1 FDPHHPFSAWP
12 WLRLVTALFMHAD
25 WLHLVGNVLF
35 LVIFGFSAERALGA
49 QRFRW
54 LFLLGRAFANVVG
67 ALTLSGATAP
77 IVGCSGA
84 VSAVVGAYLALFP
97 RAHLGLVLP
106 LGFYFEFVRVPAW
119 LMIGMW
125 VLLQLLF
132 TWAGPGFG
140 TVVWWAHIA
149 GFTFGIAFAL
159 ISRGAVARRLLVLPP
174 EVPPRVTAGRHASRA
189 RRTRDGIASR
199 SRWTSNAGSG
209 VDRLRIAPAPARP
222 SALRSRSADA
232 WCVRGNLPACRRAK
246 HRRGRCV

>member
-1 FDPHHPFSAWP
+1 MFVYVPDRHHSRLRWATPLLVAACVAVFCWLMLASPEARYAVLARWGTVPARLFDPHHPFSAWP
-12 WLRLVTALFMHAD
+12 WLRLFTALFMHAD

-49 QRFRW
+49 QRFLW
-54 LFLLGRAFANVVG
+54 LFLLGGAFANVVG

-159 ISRGAVARRLLVLPP
+159 ISRGAVARRL
-174 EVPPRVTAGRHASRA
+174 RA
-189 RRTRDGIASR
+189 
-199 SRWTSNAGSG
+199 
-209 VDRLRIAPAPARP
+209 
-222 SALRSRSADA
+222 
-232 WCVRGNLPACRRAK
+232 
-246 HRRGRCV
+246 

>member
-1 FDPHHPFSAWP
+1 MFVHVPDRHRNSPRWVTPLLVIACVGVFCWLMLAAPEARYAVLARWGTVPARLFDPGHPFSAWP
-12 WLRLVTALFMHAD
+12 WLRLFTALFMHAD

-49 QRFRW
+49 QRFLA
-54 LFLLGRAFANVVG
+54 LFLLGGAFANLVG
-67 ALTLSGATAP
+67 ALTLSGTHAP

-97 RAHLGLVLP
+97 RARLGLVLP

-149 GFTFGIAFAL
+149 GFAFGIVFAL
-159 ISRGAVARRLLVLPP
+159 ISRGAVARRL
-174 EVPPRVTAGRHASRA
+174 RA
-189 RRTRDGIASR
+189 
-199 SRWTSNAGSG
+199 
-209 VDRLRIAPAPARP
+209 
-222 SALRSRSADA
+222 
-232 WCVRGNLPACRRAK
+232 
-246 HRRGRCV
+246 

>member
-1 FDPHHPFSAWP
+1 MFVHVPDRRRPRPRWATPLLVVACVAVFCWLMLAAPEARYAVLARWGTVPATLFDPHHPFSAWP
-12 WLRLVTALFMHAD
+12 WLRLFTALFMHAD

-49 QRFRW
+49 QRFLL
-54 LFLLGRAFANVVG
+54 LFLLGGAFANIVG

-159 ISRGAVARRLLVLPP
+159 ISRDAVARRL
-174 EVPPRVTAGRHASRA
+174 RA
-189 RRTRDGIASR
+189 
-199 SRWTSNAGSG
+199 
-209 VDRLRIAPAPARP
+209 
-222 SALRSRSADA
+222 
-232 WCVRGNLPACRRAK
+232 
-246 HRRGRCV
+246 

>member
-1 FDPHHPFSAWP
+1 MCWATPLLVVACVAVFCWLMLAAPEARYAVLARWGTVPATLFDPHHPLSVWP
-12 WLRLVTALFMHAD
+12 WLRLFTALFMHAD

-35 LVIFGFSAERALGA
+35 LVIFGFSAERALGS
-49 QRFRW
+49 QRILA
-54 LFLLGRAFANVVG
+54 LFLLGGAFANVIG

-159 ISRGAVARRLLVLPP
+159 ISRGAVARRL
-174 EVPPRVTAGRHASRA
+174 RA
-189 RRTRDGIASR
+189 
-199 SRWTSNAGSG
+199 
-209 VDRLRIAPAPARP
+209 
-222 SALRSRSADA
+222 
-232 WCVRGNLPACRRAK
+232 
-246 HRRGRCV
+246 

>member
-1 FDPHHPFSAWP
+1 MFVHVPDRRRSRMCWATPLLVVACVAVFCWLMLAAPEARYAVLARWGTVPATLFDPHHPLSVWP
-12 WLRLVTALFMHAD
+12 WLRLFTALFMHAD

-35 LVIFGFSAERALGA
+35 LVIFGFSAERALGS
-49 QRFRW
+49 QRILA
-54 LFLLGRAFANVVG
+54 LFLLGGAFANVIG

-159 ISRGAVARRLLVLPP
+159 ISRGAVARRL
-174 EVPPRVTAGRHASRA
+174 RA
-189 RRTRDGIASR
+189 
-199 SRWTSNAGSG
+199 
-209 VDRLRIAPAPARP
+209 
-222 SALRSRSADA
+222 
-232 WCVRGNLPACRRAK
+232 
-246 HRRGRCV
+246 

>member
-1 FDPHHPFSAWP
+1 MFVHVPDRHRNDLRWVTPLLVVTCVAVFCWLALAAPEARYAVLARWGTVPANLFDPRHPFSAWP
-12 WLRLVTALFMHAD
+12 WLRLFTALFMHAD
-25 WLHLVGNVLF
+25 WLHLVGNLLF

-49 QRFRW
+49 ERFLL
-54 LFLLGRAFANVVG
+54 LFLLGGAFANVIG

-106 LGFYFEFVRVPAW
+106 LGLYFEFVRVPAW

-149 GFTFGIAFAL
+149 GFAFGIVFAL
-159 ISRGAVARRLLVLPP
+159 ISRGAVARRM
-174 EVPPRVTAGRHASRA
+174 
-189 RRTRDGIASR
+189 RR
-199 SRWTSNAGSG
+199 
-209 VDRLRIAPAPARP
+209 
-222 SALRSRSADA
+222 
-232 WCVRGNLPACRRAK
+232 
-246 HRRGRCV
+246 

>member
-1 FDPHHPFSAWP
+1 MFVSVPDRRRPRPRWVTPLLVAVCVAVFCWLMLAAPEARYAVLARWGTVPATLFDPHHPLSVWP
-12 WLRLVTALFMHAD
+12 WLRLLTALFMHAD

-49 QRFRW
+49 QRFLA
-54 LFLLGRAFANVVG
+54 LFLLGGAFANVIG

-159 ISRGAVARRLLVLPP
+159 VSRGAVARRL
-174 EVPPRVTAGRHASRA
+174 RA
-189 RRTRDGIASR
+189 
-199 SRWTSNAGSG
+199 
-209 VDRLRIAPAPARP
+209 
-222 SALRSRSADA
+222 
-232 WCVRGNLPACRRAK
+232 
-246 HRRGRCV
+246 